1 MKDVEGVQNMGKALL
16 ALGVLAALSTSALPP
31 ASAEEAKTPITPLIL
46 DLAARPI
53 ETYESAF
60 NQSLRESGPTPRRS
74 ASEGRV
80 LPDGSVQYGEG
91 RGSVIVTVRNPC
103 PEGAG
108 HYDALPPPLPGRRSR
123 QY

>member
-1 MKDVEGVQNMGKALL
+1 MRKALL
-16 ALGVLAALSTSALPP
+16 ALAVLVALLGSALPP
-31 ASAEEAKTPITPLIL
+31 AVAEEAKTPITPLII

-53 ETYESAF
+53 ESYESAF
-60 NQSLRESGPTPRRS
+60 NQSLRESGPAPRRS
-74 ASEGRV
+74 MSEGTV

-108 HYDALPPPLPGRRSR
+108 HYDTLPRPLPGRRANN
-123 QY
+123 Y